1 MRLFKGVVMGMV
13 VTGFMVLLSSV
24 SFAEEGHGQEKIKL
38 LNDSA
43 AALQASNPALAA
55 SLTKY
60 ANDEAQEVKEKNE
73 GKKELEGAKEEAMKA
88 KRAEN
93 IKLLRDA
100 AAALQVSHPEIA
112 EHLTKMADRHAKRMT
127 KEGKEEKEE
136 AGEAKE
142 NAVKDK
148 K

>member
-1 MRLFKGVVMGMV
+1 MRLFKGMLMGVV

-24 SFAEEGHGQEKIKL
+24 SYAKQGHEQEKIKL

-43 AALQASNPALAA
+43 AALQVSNPWLAA

-73 GKKELEGAKEEAMKA
+73 GKKELESAKEEEMK
-88 KRAEN
+88 KHREEH

-100 AAALQVSHPEIA
+100 AAALQVSHPDLTTS
-112 EHLTKMADRHAKRMT
+112 LTKMADRHAKMM
-127 KEGKEEKEE
+127 KKKDKEEKEE
-136 AGEAKE
+136 AGEKKE
-142 NAVKDK
+142 NKMDVKK
-148 K
+148 

>member
-1 MRLFKGVVMGMV
+1 MRLFKGVLMGVV

-24 SFAEEGHGQEKIKL
+24 SYAKEGHGQEKIKL

-43 AALQASNPALAA
+43 AALQVSNPWLAA

-73 GKKELEGAKEEAMKA
+73 GKKELEGAKEEEMK
-88 KRAEN
+88 KHREEH

-100 AAALQVSHPEIA
+100 AAALQVSHPDLA
-112 EHLTKMADRHAKRMT
+112 QRLTKMADRHAKMIK
-127 KEGKEEKEE
+127 KEGKEDKEE
-136 AGEAKE
+136 AGESQE
-142 NAVKDK
+142 NKIKDK